1 MSWLIF
7 AFLSALF
14 VAITAILAKI
24 GVSNINSNLATAIRA
39 VVIMVFS
46 WSIVF
51 FQGGVKDIY
60 SISKH
65 YFKCG
70 VGRCLMTLG
79 AILVAF

>member
-14 VAITAILAKI
+14 AEITAILAKI
-24 GVSNINSNLATAIRA
+24 GVLNINSNLTTAIRV

-51 FQGGVKDIY
+51 FQDG
-60 SISKH
+60 
-65 YFKCG
+65 
-70 VGRCLMTLG
+70 
-79 AILVAF
+79 